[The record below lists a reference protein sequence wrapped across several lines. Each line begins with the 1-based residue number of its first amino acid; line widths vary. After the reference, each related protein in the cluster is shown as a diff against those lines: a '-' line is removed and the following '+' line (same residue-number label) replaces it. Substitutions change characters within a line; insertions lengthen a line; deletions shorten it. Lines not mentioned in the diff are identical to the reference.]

1 MTLPSMKHA
10 HLRKV
15 LFGLA
20 VCSAALIGP
29 GCAPE
34 PPRGEMVLVRVL
46 SSEDIRV
53 GENPASLAQLDAIV
67 LNAAAAKNPEMS
79 TADLRANVPIAIA
92 IDGAPSADVAEVGE
106 ALRGFERVIYVAE
119 DRRR

>member
-1 MTLPSMKHA
+1 MKHA
-10 HLRKV
+10 LLRKL

-20 VCSAALIGP
+20 ALGAALTGP
-29 GCAPE
+29 GCGPE
-34 PPRGEMVLVRVL
+34 PPRGELVLVRVL
-46 SSEDIRV
+46 SSDDIRV
-53 GENPASLAQLDAIV
+53 GENPAPIGQLDAIV

-92 IDGAPSADVAEVGE
+92 IEGASSADVAAVGE
-106 ALRGFERVIYVAE
+106 ALRDFERVIYVAE